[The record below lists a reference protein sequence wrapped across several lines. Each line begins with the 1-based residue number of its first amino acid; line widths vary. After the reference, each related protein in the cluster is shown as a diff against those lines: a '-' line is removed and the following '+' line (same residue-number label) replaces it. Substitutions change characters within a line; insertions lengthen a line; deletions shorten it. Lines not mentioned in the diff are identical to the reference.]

1 MAFVCVYIIIPNLE
15 TAFQVPSCRCRR
27 ASSPLTCVLYLTLVY
42 KFCLVKKKIKQFVP
56 YDMSTFSPNF
66 TVSCFYDFIVGAIF
80 SKSFTRLDSHRVL
93 TKVKVIKV

>member
-1 MAFVCVYIIIPNLE
+1 
-15 TAFQVPSCRCRR
+15 
-27 ASSPLTCVLYLTLVY
+27 
-42 KFCLVKKKIKQFVP
+42 
-56 YDMSTFSPNF
+56 MSTFSPNF